1 LTAVSAVDLLEKSA
15 SHDALFILLSSQPTL
30 SQASESFQLRF
41 LYSPYQEGAN
51 IETAFKAN
59 VLGIAAFVL
68 IGMVVPQ
75 GIGASETINALNP
88 LFGALPAARFIS
100 LEGWER
106 IRTADFPLAKISGI
120 FLGESSDGK
129 KEGVVIHVI
138 TPGYGGDIA
147 LLVSFDME
155 GRLLR
160 VPIIK
165 HDETQCH
172 VPGLKDGSFL
182 GQFLGLGLADKIR
195 LMVGR
200 SKERIGDI
208 DAMSGGTVTSRAL
221 ADGIAEARIG
231 FYLARSAGLLEPA
244 ARLGN

>member
-1 LTAVSAVDLLEKSA
+1 M
-15 SHDALFILLSSQPTL
+15 
-30 SQASESFQLRF
+30 
-41 LYSPYQEGAN
+41 
-51 IETAFKAN
+51 
-59 VLGIAAFVL
+59 L

-75 GIGASETINALNP
+75 GIGASEAVNALNP
-88 LFGALPAARFIS
+88 LFGALPAARFVPI
-100 LEGWER
+100 EGWEK
-106 IRTADFPLAKISGI
+106 IRTAEFPLTKISGI
-120 FLGESSDGK
+120 FIGESSSGE

-155 GRLLR
+155 GKLLR

-182 GQFLGLGLADKIR
+182 GQFLGLGLTDKIR
-195 LMVGR
+195 LMVGK
-200 SKERIGDI
+200 SKEKVGDI

-231 FYLARSAGLLEPA
+231 FYLARSAGLLESDVRP
-244 ARLGN
+244 